1 MRISQEKKTKI
12 SEQIL
17 SFLFESNPRSLF
29 ISQISK
35 EIARDEEFVKRL
47 LMDLAKKGLVDQ
59 IKKNPQGI
67 SYKKRARWKLSNKS
81 YEAYKN
87 IQAK

>member
-1 MRISQEKKTKI
+1 MRISEEKKTKI

-17 SFLFESNPRSLF
+17 ALLFENNPRPLF

-47 LMDLAKKGLVDQ
+47 LIDLSKKGLVDQ
-59 IKKNPQGI
+59 IKKNPQGV
-67 SYKKRARWKLSNKS
+67 SYKKRARWKLSSKS
-81 YEAYKN
+81 YEAYKK
-87 IQAK
+87 IQ

>member
-1 MRISQEKKTKI
+1 MRISEEKKTKI

-17 SFLFESNPRSLF
+17 ALLFENSPRPLF

-47 LMDLAKKGLVDQ
+47 LTDLSKKGLVDQ
-59 IKKNPQGI
+59 IKKNPQGVN
-67 SYKKRARWKLSNKS
+67 YKKRARWKLSNKS
-81 YEAYKN
+81 YEAYKK
-87 IQAK
+87 IQA